1 MPVNSESQF
10 QGVIDEIPH
19 IAVDYFLNVQ
29 SSLALFLS
37 HCHADHMKGLD
48 SHDLYHTVRT
58 KPGLF
63 IYCSGTTKK
72 ILTDWPIYSKLA
84 PYFKVLELNHT
95 VKIDFPGGYC
105 SDDNSSKIGFCV
117 TSIPSGHCPGS
128 VMFLYEGPFGTVLY
142 TGDFRIA
149 KGDSRKFQAFMSNP
163 SRPEYGLKTIDHVYL
178 DCTFCTDSAKTFP
191 SRQTSVDITIDLV
204 SSWIAKSP
212 EHKVLFTLA
221 GRGFGAEFLFV
232 EVYRKLKLQVHT
244 SDFKH
249 QIYSNLSDIKNAISR
264 QRTTS
269 IHACE
274 TMMSSKKQSPCF
286 KDSNKVLTIRLSTQW
301 HLMDGKNID
310 NRVLVG
316 EEGGIQR
323 VLFSM
328 HSSLEEIQ
336 DMVQTLQP
344 RKVTPIAKPDLV
356 TKEKIAQL
364 LNCKVAMPTSRF
376 RSRNHDD

>member
-1 MPVNSESQF
+1 
-10 QGVIDEIPH
+10 
-19 IAVDYFLNVQ
+19 
-29 SSLALFLS
+29 
-37 HCHADHMKGLD
+37 
-48 SHDLYHTVRT
+48 
-58 KPGLF
+58 
-63 IYCSGTTKK
+63 
-72 ILTDWPIYSKLA
+72 
-84 PYFKVLELNHT
+84 
-95 VKIDFPGGYC
+95 
-105 SDDNSSKIGFCV
+105 
-117 TSIPSGHCPGS
+117 
-128 VMFLYEGPFGTVLY
+128 
-142 TGDFRIA
+142 
-149 KGDSRKFQAFMSNP
+149 MSNP

-204 SSWIAKSP
+204 SSWIAKSS

-274 TMMSSKKQSPCF
+274 TMMSSKKQSPFF

-301 HLMDGKNID
+301 HLMAGKNID

-344 RKVTPIAKPDLV
+344 RIKVTPIAKPDLV

-364 LNCKVAMPTSRF
+364 LDCKVAMPTSQF
-376 RSRNHDD
+376 RSRNNDD

>member
-1 MPVNSESQF
+1 LVVVYY
-10 QGVIDEIPH
+10 VIFH
-19 IAVDYFLNVQ
+19 
-29 SSLALFLS
+29 S
-37 HCHADHMKGLD
+37 C
-48 SHDLYHTVRT
+48 
-58 KPGLF
+58 
-63 IYCSGTTKK
+63 
-72 ILTDWPIYSKLA
+72 YSR
-84 PYFKVLELNHT
+84 
-95 VKIDFPGGYC
+95 
-105 SDDNSSKIGFCV
+105 
-117 TSIPSGHCPGS
+117 
-128 VMFLYEGPFGTVLY
+128 FLYEGPFGTVLY

-274 TMMSSKKQSPCF
+274 TMVSAFSSCPPWISQSFNYFYNRYHQRNSHP
-286 KDSNKVLTIRLSTQW
+286 VLRIQTRCSQFGCQLS
-301 HLMDGKNID
+301 
-310 NRVLVG
+310 
-316 EEGGIQR
+316 GI
-323 VLFSM
+323 
-328 HSSLEEIQ
+328 
-336 DMVQTLQP
+336 
-344 RKVTPIAKPDLV
+344 
-356 TKEKIAQL
+356 
-364 LNCKVAMPTSRF
+364 
-376 RSRNHDD
+376 